1 MSAQERTTTSKAIGI
16 DLGTTYSVV
25 AGYIH
30 GELQVIPNAE
40 GSRTTPSTVGFNTD
54 GSTAFGFAIETLS
67 STSPEQV
74 VYDTKRMIGRS
85 YDDPVLTEAF
95 PKWPFKCIRVDS
107 NNKPTKKVDK
117 TIKDNIRICVNI
129 NGKEELYDPT
139 FVSSRILKYLK
150 NAAENKLGVDNIVD
164 AIITVPA
171 HFNDKQRGSTKL
183 AAQIAGF
190 TGNLRLLNE
199 PTAAAMSYGYGK
211 RNTTNKPD
219 ETVLVFD
226 FGGGTF
232 DVSILKFENAGED
245 AGMLATVK
253 ATTGDTFLGGV
264 DIDNLLIEYSIAQF
278 KLKNKLDESVV
289 ISDKSKRRLR
299 KLAEQSKMQL
309 SAMKTVEL
317 DLPYFHNEL
326 ELKLTISRAKLDQLC
341 AELFKRCMEKI
352 DAALLKM
359 GGIDVDW
366 DLTHKY
372 FTRKTEYISIISE
385 QIKKVDKV
393 LLVGGSSRIPR
404 IQELLTEKF
413 GSSKICQSVSPDEAV
428 ALGAAFNAAQL
439 KNDVDMQT
447 SSSILLL
454 DTIPFN
460 ISIETAGGVATPII
474 TSGSNIPTKKT
485 QIFTTYADNQTAVT
499 VSIFEGLRRMVK
511 DCTELGMFQLNGIPP
526 APRGVPQIQITCDI
540 DASGMLIVTAKDMQ
554 STVENK
560 ISIENMKKSHTP
572 EEIEKMK
579 EEAQKFEEADSKR
592 VKLIE
597 LKNNLENSVYQLKTQ
612 AEKSNNK
619 SVIEFCTATQD
630 WIDANAGTAT
640 KEELEDKLKEVTGKF
655 SECASGAAPGAGEQP
670 SPTTAADNKVEE
682 VD

>member
-1 MSAQERTTTSKAIGI
+1 MSPTDNKTSRAIGI

-30 GELQVIPNAE
+30 GELQVIPNQE
-40 GSRTTPSTVGFNTD
+40 GSRTTPSTVGFNDD
-54 GSTAFGFAIETLS
+54 GSNAFGFAIETLS
-67 STSPEQV
+67 STKPEQV

-85 YDDPVLTEAF
+85 YDDPILKEAF
-95 PKWPFKCIRVDS
+95 PRWPFKCIRVDQ
-107 NNKPTKKVDK
+107 NNNPTNKVDK

-129 NGKEELYDPT
+129 KGKEELYDPT

-150 NAAENKLGVDNIVD
+150 GAAEKKLGIENIVD

-190 TGNLRLLNE
+190 TGQLRLVNE

-211 RNTTNKPD
+211 RKASNAD

-232 DVSILKFENAGED
+232 DVSILKFENTGD
-245 AGMLATVK
+245 DSGTLATVK
-253 ATTGDTFLGGV
+253 ATMGDTFLGGV
-264 DIDNLLIEYSIAQF
+264 DIDNLLIEFAISQF
-278 KLKNKLDESVV
+278 KTKNNFGDDVV

-299 KLAEQSKMQL
+299 KLCEQSKMNL
-309 SAMKTVEL
+309 SAMKHAEL
-317 DLPYFHNEL
+317 DLPYFHGEL
-326 ELKLTISRAKLDQLC
+326 ELKLTISRAKLNQLC
-341 AELFKRCMEKI
+341 SELFKRTMEKI
-352 DAALLKM
+352 DAAILKM
-359 GGIDVDW
+359 AGVDVDW
-366 DLTHKY
+366 DKDCKY
-372 FTRKTEYISIISE
+372 FTRKSEYQSILSE
-385 QIKKVDKV
+385 NIKKINNV
-393 LLVGGSSRIPR
+393 LLVGGSSRIPA
-404 IQELLTEKF
+404 IQEQLIEKF
-413 GSSKICQSVSPDEAV
+413 GESKICQSVNPDEAV

-439 KNDVDMQT
+439 KNDVDMEVG
-447 SSSILLL
+447 SSILLL

-474 TSGSNIPTKKT
+474 QSGSNIPTNKK
-485 QIFTTYADNQTAVT
+485 QIFTTYSDNQTAVT
-499 VSIFEGLRRMVK
+499 VAIFEGLRKMVR
-511 DCTELGMFQLNGIPP
+511 DCTELGQFQLNGIPP
-526 APRGVPQIQITCDI
+526 APRGVPQIEITCDI
-540 DASGMLIVTAKDMQ
+540 DASGMLVVSAKDLQ

-579 EEAQKFEEADSKR
+579 EEAAKFEEADKKR
-592 VKLIE
+592 VESIE
-597 LKNNLENSVYQLKTQ
+597 LKNNIENSIYQLKTQ

-619 SVIEFCTATQD
+619 SVIDFCNETQD
-630 WIDANAGTAT
+630 WVDSKGATAS
-640 KEELEDKLKEVTGKF
+640 KEELEAKLKEVTAKF
-655 SECASGAAPGAGEQP
+655 QEVAASG
-670 SPTTAADNKVEE
+670 SPTAPPAGDNKVEE